1 MRVRAQIR
9 VVALAERAID
19 VVIDLV
25 VFVVVDLVVVVVV
38 VVRFVAAGDDLGGAA
53 SLAVV
58 VAVAVVA
65 AAGVPPAPL
74 PRELLCAL
82 AAKVGDERSDRRVV
96 LALGQQP
103 R

>member
-1 MRVRAQIR
+1 MRVRAQMR

-25 VFVVVDLVVVVVV
+25 VFVVVDLVVVVV